1 MALTKSL
8 KKVDN
13 FGIEVDL
20 PNCYI
25 KVVAVSATK
34 DEAQMSV
41 NVMQSQDG
49 NSYFSETHEFVL
61 DLYGPNPIKQG
72 YMHLKS
78 LPEFAD
84 AVDC

>member
-1 MALTKSL
+1 MALKKSF
-8 KKVDN
+8 KKLDN

-20 PNCYI
+20 PDCYI

-34 DEAQMSV
+34 DEAQMSI

-49 NSYFSETHEFVL
+49 SSYFSETHKFSL

-72 YMHLKS
+72 YLHLKT
-78 LPEFAD
+78 LQAFAD